1 MTTSTKLG
9 GRSDR
14 RAVLLLAGAGAG
26 AAALAGCGSDEATD
40 ATSDSTGTGSGSGSS
55 TATESGSATTDSG
68 TGVATAEVP
77 EGGGVILTDAKVVI
91 TQPSAGDFKAFSA
104 VCTHQGCVVSG
115 ITSTIDCACHNSK
128 FSLTDGSVVS
138 GPATSP
144 LPEMTA
150 TVDGDRVTVA

>member
-1 MTTSTKLG
+1 MTTSKNLG
-9 GRSDR
+9 GPSDR

-26 AAALAGCGSDEATD
+26 AVALAGCSSDEAT
-40 ATSDSTGTGSGSGSS
+40 SSSTGTGSGSGSS

-77 EGGGVILTDAKVVI
+77 EGGGVILADAKVVI